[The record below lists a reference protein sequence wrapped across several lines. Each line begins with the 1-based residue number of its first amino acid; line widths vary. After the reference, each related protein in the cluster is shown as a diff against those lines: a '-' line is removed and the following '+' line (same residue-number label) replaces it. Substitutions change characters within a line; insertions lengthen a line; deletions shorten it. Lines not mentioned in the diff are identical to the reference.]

1 MVNKQGQTRISKYYN
16 SFSVQEKLT
25 LEGELIR
32 KCLSRTE
39 GQVSGFRVNFM
50 SHIVFVLRT

>member
-16 SFSVQEKLT
+16 SFSVQEKLM

-32 KCLSRTE
+32 KCLSRIE
-39 GQVSGFRVNFM
+39 GQVLIFM
-50 SHIVFVLRT
+50 TIYYFSVHS

>member
-16 SFSVQEKLT
+16 SFSVQEKVT

-32 KCLSRTE
+32 KCLSRAE
-39 GQVSGFRVNFM
+39 GQVIFDF
-50 SHIVFVLRT
+50 